1 MGSGRRMSKRW
12 VVPVGKVKWYDAEK
26 GFGFL
31 SDDEGADVFLHADAL
46 PDGVATLKGG
56 TRVEF
61 GVVEGRRGAQA
72 LSVRVLDPAPSLT
85 ASVAAKHRTSP
96 EDLTII
102 VEDVIKLLDSVS
114 TTLHRG
120 KYPDKAT
127 SAKVAKVLRGIARQ
141 FESGA

>member
-1 MGSGRRMSKRW
+1 MSKRW
-12 VVPVGKVKWYDAEK
+12 AVPTGKVKWYDAEK

-61 GVVEGRRGAQA
+61 GVVQGRRGAQA
-72 LSVRVLDPAPSLT
+72 LSVRVLDPMPSMS
-85 ASVAAKHRTSP
+85 ASVAAKNRTTP
-96 EDLTII
+96 EDLT
-102 VEDVIKLLDSVS
+102 VIKLLDSVS

-120 KYPDKAT
+120 RYPDKAT
-127 SAKVAKVLRGIARQ
+127 AAKVAKVLRGIAGQ
-141 FESGA
+141 LETGA

>member
-1 MGSGRRMSKRW
+1 M
-12 VVPVGKVKWYDAEK
+12 PTGKVKWYDAEK

-46 PDGVATLKGG
+46 PEGVSTLKGG

-72 LSVRVLDPAPSLT
+72 LTVRVLDPTPSIV
-85 ASVAAKHRTSP
+85 ASVAARNRTSP
-96 EDLTII
+96 EDLTVIL
-102 VEDVIKLLDSVS
+102 EDVIKLLDSVS

-120 KYPDKAT
+120 RYPDKAT
-127 SAKVAKVLRGIARQ
+127 AAKVAKVLHAVAGQLEA
-141 FESGA
+141 GA